1 MLQENFLMR
10 NFLRHKRLD
19 IFLSLNLL
27 ILLLIL
33 TALLLVGHTPAFYR
47 DFSRV
52 SQRELEFRTGRLL
65 QDLLEAASLVNQGQ
79 EFQLEIR
86 EDDLNTFLAAGAL
99 PAYPAREDSLSH
111 SVENLQVHFLPPR
124 HTGDLYRPK
133 DKGEGFGEVA
143 LAGKTRFFHLDTVI
157 SVHCRL
163 NKRGQGFR
171 LRVEKLRAGVLP
183 IPQRFCKNIIS
194 EIEGA
199 SLEKAFKEVEIIN
212 ITIEKDRLSIVGR
225 GRVDSE

>member
-1 MLQENFLMR
+1 MR

-19 IFLSLNLL
+19 IFLGLNLL

-47 DFSRV
+47 DFSGV

-65 QDLLEAASLVNQGQ
+65 QDLLEAASLVIQGQ

-99 PAYPAREDSLSH
+99 AEDFLPH

-124 HTGDLYRPK
+124 YTGGLYRPK
-133 DKGEGFGEVA
+133 DKGEELGEVI

-163 NKRGQGFR
+163 NKRSQGFR
-171 LRVEKLRAGVLP
+171 LRVEKLRAGALP

-194 EIEGA
+194 EIEDA

-225 GRVDSE
+225 GRPVD